1 LLVFLAGSQVD
12 ADLDVLA
19 VDDVIAEDGVVIAE
33 DGVVIAENDV
43 VIAENDVFC
52 VVSSDDEVAVV
63 NVEVLADVDDDPVA
77 RDDLVARGDI
87 VVSDD
92 FVFVCEVVAVGQDH
106 PHIQVQQIQVLSQDA
121 QFHCHMLE
129 ELKNLLLAGILLYIL
144 LFVCTHGYLVE

>member
-92 FVFVCEVVAVGQDH
+92 FVFVCEVVAVGTADTGPPTH
-106 PHIQVQQIQVLSQDA
+106 SGTADPGSVSRRPVSLS
-121 QFHCHMLE
+121 HVR
-129 ELKNLLLAGILLYIL
+129 LLAGILLYIL